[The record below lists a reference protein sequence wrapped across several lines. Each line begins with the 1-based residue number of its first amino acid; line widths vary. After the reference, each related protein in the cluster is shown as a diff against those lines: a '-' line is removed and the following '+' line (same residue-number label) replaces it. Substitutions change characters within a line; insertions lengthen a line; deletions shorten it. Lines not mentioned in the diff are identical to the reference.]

1 MGSSVVRSINLEYIL
16 RYLTSTL
23 QLLASSRQTFAFSR
37 DGGKEILL
45 RRKKVDDVIAIIRSS
60 IFRLVVPNK
69 PLHEYPRSCGLVRGS
84 LVNSIRL
91 AFLRG
96 RSGHRRCFY
105 DFNHGSLYRIHNTY
119 LLQISWQQQ
128 LYSWSIQPRSIRKPY
143 SSRNSL

>member
-1 MGSSVVRSINLEYIL
+1 MGSSVVRSMNLEYIL
-16 RYLTSTL
+16 RCLTSTS

-37 DGGKEILL
+37 DGGKEILS
-45 RRKKVDDVIAIIRSS
+45 RWKKVDNLIAIIRPS

-84 LVNSIRL
+84 LVNSIGL

-105 DFNHGSLYRIHNTY
+105 YFHYGALYRIHNTY
-119 LLQISWQQQ
+119 LLQISRQQQ
-128 LYSWSIQPRSIRKPY
+128 LYSWSIQSRSIRKPY
-143 SSRNSL
+143 SSRKSL